1 MLSGSLIIDPVIGK
15 LPRMSA
21 PVKGLGRYLGT
32 AAGLAC
38 LAVAVAVPASADT
51 LNTTTCSQQQ
61 VMSSLQQTAPMIW
74 GQISSDPQTEQ
85 KLRVALDAVL
95 AAPPGQRE
103 QLANTLE
110 QALGKD
116 QLTDI
121 SDDILNASGGPIGR
135 AVNGCHNF

>member
-1 MLSGSLIIDPVIGK
+1 MFPA
-15 LPRMSA
+15 MSA
-21 PVKGLGRYLGT
+21 LTKGFRGLSVLGM
-32 AAGLAC
+32 AAGLAI
-38 LAVAVAVPASADT
+38 AVAGPASADT

-61 VMSSLQQTAPMIW
+61 IMSSLQQNTPLIW
-74 GQISSDPQTEQ
+74 GRISGDPQTEQ
-85 KLRVALDAVL
+85 QLRVALDVVL

-121 SDDILNASGGPIGR
+121 SDDVLNASGGPIGR
-135 AVNGCHNF
+135 AVNDCHSF

>member
-1 MLSGSLIIDPVIGK
+1 
-15 LPRMSA
+15 MSA
-21 PVKGLGRYLGT
+21 LNRGFGRYLGT

-38 LAVAVAVPASADT
+38 LAVAVAGPASADN
-51 LNTTTCSQQQ
+51 LNTTTCSEQQ
-61 VMSSLQQTAPMIW
+61 VMSSLQKNSPMIW
-74 GQISSDPQTEQ
+74 GKISGDPQTEQ
-85 KLRVALDAVL
+85 KLRVALDALL

-121 SDDILNASGGPIGR
+121 SDDVLNASGGPIGR
-135 AVNGCHNF
+135 AVNDCHSF

>member
-1 MLSGSLIIDPVIGK
+1 MFPG
-15 LPRMSA
+15 MSA
-21 PVKGLGRYLGT
+21 LTIGVRGSALLGM
-32 AAGLAC
+32 AAGLAI
-38 LAVAVAVPASADT
+38 AMAGPASADT

-61 VMSSLQQTAPMIW
+61 VMSSLQQTAPIIW
-74 GQISSDPQTEQ
+74 GRISSDPQTEQ
-85 KLRVALDAVL
+85 QLRVALDVIL

-121 SDDILNASGGPIGR
+121 SDDILIASGGPIGR

>member
-1 MLSGSLIIDPVIGK
+1 MLSGSLIIDPAVGK

>member
-1 MLSGSLIIDPVIGK
+1 MGNTSDMK
-15 LPRMSA
+15 
-21 PVKGLGRYLGT
+21 KDLGWYLGM

-38 LAVAVAVPASADT
+38 LAVAVAGPASADT

-61 VMSSLQQTAPMIW
+61 IMSSLQQNAPLIW
-74 GQISSDPQTEQ
+74 GNISSDPQTEQ
-85 KLRVALDAVL
+85 KLRVALDVIL
-95 AAPPGQRE
+95 AAPPGQRD

-121 SDDILNASGGPIGR
+121 SDDVINASGGPIGR
-135 AVNGCHNF
+135 AVNGCKNF

>member
-1 MLSGSLIIDPVIGK
+1 MDSTIRRLPGMGAKTEGIRGLSFVG
-15 LPRMSA
+15 A
-21 PVKGLGRYLGT
+21 ATGLT
-32 AAGLAC
+32 C
-38 LAVAVAVPASADT
+38 LAIAMAGPASADT
-51 LNTTTCSQQQ
+51 LNTTTCSSQQ
-61 VMSSLQQTAPMIW
+61 VMSSLQQTAPRIW
-74 GQISSDPQTEQ
+74 ANISGDPQIEQ
-85 KLRVALDAVL
+85 KLRVALDALL

-121 SDDILNASGGPIGR
+121 SDDVLNASGGPIGR

>member
-1 MLSGSLIIDPVIGK
+1 
-15 LPRMSA
+15 MSA
-21 PVKGLGRYLGT
+21 LNKGLGRHLGT

-38 LAVAVAVPASADT
+38 LAIAVAGPASADN
-51 LNTTTCSQQQ
+51 LNTTTCSEQQ
-61 VMSSLQQTAPMIW
+61 VMSSLQKNVPMIW
-74 GQISSDPQTEQ
+74 GKISGDPQTEQ
-85 KLRVALDAVL
+85 KLRVALDALL

-121 SDDILNASGGPIGR
+121 SDDVLNASGGPIGR
-135 AVNGCHNF
+135 AVNDCHNF

>member
-1 MLSGSLIIDPVIGK
+1 MIPTPAKFPDMSVIN
-15 LPRMSA
+15 
-21 PVKGLGRYLGT
+21 KGLGRHLGT

-38 LAVAVAVPASADT
+38 LAIAVAAPASADN

-61 VMSSLQQTAPMIW
+61 VMASLQKNSPLIW
-74 GQISSDPQTEQ
+74 GRISSDPQTEQ
-85 KLRVALDAVL
+85 KLRVALDALL

-110 QALGKD
+110 DALGKD

-121 SDDILNASGGPIGR
+121 SDDVLNASGGPIGR
-135 AVNGCHNF
+135 AVNACHSF